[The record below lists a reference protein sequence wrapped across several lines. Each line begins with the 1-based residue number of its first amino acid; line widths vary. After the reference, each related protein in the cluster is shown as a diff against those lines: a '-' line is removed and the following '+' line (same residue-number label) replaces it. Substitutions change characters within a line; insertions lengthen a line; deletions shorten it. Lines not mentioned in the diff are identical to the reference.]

1 MQRLGQSLGACMRVG
16 DVVLLTGEMGA
27 GKSVLTRAAA
37 RAMGV
42 DGPVPS
48 PTFTILNIHEGRAM
62 RLYHF
67 DLYRL
72 SDADELYG
80 MGLDEYIPAE
90 DGVSFIEWPQMAQ
103 EAMPEDALHVHIAYA
118 EDGAVALDGGMIGVE
133 ACTFRNNKIGFSY
146 DTLSYSFSKDGFPDC
161 RIEGN
166 DVGIQ
171 FVNLPGA
178 MPLDFFGTVFSGN
191 GTDIDNPIQNPIDLS
206 NAIFE

>member
-1 MQRLGQSLGACMRVG
+1 MLEILCKTEKDMQRLGQSLGACMRVG
-16 DVVLLTGEMGA
+16 DVVLLTGEMGP

-42 DGPVPS
+42 EGPVPS

-62 RLYHF
+62 QLYHF

-90 DGVSFIEWPQMAQ
+90 DGASFIEWPQMAQ

-118 EDGAVALDGGMIGVE
+118 EDGAARVATLEAGGTFDE
-133 ACTFRNNKIGFSY
+133 ARIDEIKRRLEA
-146 DTLSYSFSKDGFPDC
+146 DDEHPD
-161 RIEGN
+161 
-166 DVGIQ
+166 D
-171 FVNLPGA
+171 
-178 MPLDFFGTVFSGN
+178 
-191 GTDIDNPIQNPIDLS
+191 
-206 NAIFE
+206 